1 MSAVW
6 PPSSA
11 AAVCTP
17 AHTASLWFA
26 AFRQPKT
33 FYSSSTSRNVYLSVT
48 KDVLSAKP
56 DVVCSFVA
64 TLKIKNRW
72 PWPRWSRLPDKDSF
86 ANDMTTSKTS
96 TLQFIDCI
104 DDCIEHIRDIINHMY
119 NYCRTASWSEVRG
132 VWWQVWEV
140 TPRPGI
146 ICWLRLR
153 QLRLSSGE
161 SCAENPRDPNPF
173 SPTSVGC
180 QYLSIYDVHE
190 CNQRYLHIYNTK

>member
-1 MSAVW
+1 MATGLWGNPYGTFLLKLNSSFWSFSCSEAGVW
-6 PPSSA
+6 PRFHRYLSMVRMATWRVFMTCQCRALVSV
-11 AAVCTP
+11 AAVSPPSADVCSVTTVLRCRCLYTCS
-17 AHTASLWFA
+17 HCLWCA

-119 NYCRTASWSEVRG
+119 N
-132 VWWQVWEV
+132 
-140 TPRPGI
+140 
-146 ICWLRLR
+146 
-153 QLRLSSGE
+153 
-161 SCAENPRDPNPF
+161 
-173 SPTSVGC
+173 
-180 QYLSIYDVHE
+180 
-190 CNQRYLHIYNTK
+190 